1 MERSVQMGF
10 TTTVD
15 SIYDN
20 MTEGQRQHMAN
31 KLYKHG
37 YESPKAANYVE
48 PVKPWFDQIAEWR
61 ENGITLDGIA
71 RAYFKT
77 YERRQTPRGK
87 E

>member
-1 MERSVQMGF
+1 MDRPVQMGF

-37 YESPKAANYVE
+37 YESPKANNYIA
-48 PVKPWFDQIAEWR
+48 PPWYKQVVDFRDG
-61 ENGITLDGIA
+61 GITLENLVK
-71 RAYFKT
+71 AYFGT
-77 YERRQTPRGK
+77 YAKGTFSQR
-87 E
+87 